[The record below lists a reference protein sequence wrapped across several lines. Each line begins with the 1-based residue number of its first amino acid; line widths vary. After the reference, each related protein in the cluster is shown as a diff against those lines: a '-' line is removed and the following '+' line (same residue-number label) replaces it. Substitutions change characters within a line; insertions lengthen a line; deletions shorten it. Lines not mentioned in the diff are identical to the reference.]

1 MSQSVSITSLFIY
14 PVKSCAP
21 VAVGSLVFDRDGPV
35 GDRRFVITTPEGDFL
50 TQREHPQMAS
60 IQPHGS
66 GASNEPDATELW
78 LSHEGQSSPCV
89 SLPLS
94 GEPVRVRV
102 WGDEVTGIDAGDEI
116 AEWLTVIMGTPCRL
130 RGLPMVN
137 ARRADTKYAPADTG
151 VAYADGFPVLVINQS
166 SLDALSEHA
175 DTHVDAARFRANVV
189 VEGVSH
195 DAGEGNSED
204 VAKGV
209 VEAFSELRWQRLI
222 AHNDQRDTL
231 TMVKPC
237 ERCVIPTRD
246 PITQVSTPAVTKA
259 LVALCRPDKKIL
271 FGQNAVFS
279 GESLSVGEV
288 LEVDSSD

>member
-21 VAVGSLVFDRDGPV
+21 VAVSSLVFDRDGPV

-50 TQREHPQMAS
+50 TQREYPQMAS

-78 LSHEGQSSPCV
+78 LSHEGQFSPCV
-89 SLPLS
+89 SLPLR

-102 WGDEVTGIDAGDEI
+102 WGDEVTGTDAGDEI
-116 AEWLTVIMGTPCRL
+116 AEWLTAVIGIPCRL
-130 RGLPMVN
+130 RGLPKVN
-137 ARRADTKYAPADTG
+137 TRRADAKYAPVDTG
-151 VAYADGFPVLVINQS
+151 VAYADGFPVLVINQA

-175 DTHVDAARFRANVV
+175 GTHVDAARFRANVV
-189 VEGVSH
+189 VEGV
-195 DAGEGNSED
+195 A
-204 VAKGV
+204 A
-209 VEAFSELRWQRLI
+209 AFSELRWQRLI
-222 AHNDQRDTL
+222 AHNNQRDTL

-246 PITQVSTPAVTKA
+246 PITQISTPAVTKA

-279 GESLSVGEV
+279 GKSLLVGDV
-288 LEVDSSD
+288 LEVDASV